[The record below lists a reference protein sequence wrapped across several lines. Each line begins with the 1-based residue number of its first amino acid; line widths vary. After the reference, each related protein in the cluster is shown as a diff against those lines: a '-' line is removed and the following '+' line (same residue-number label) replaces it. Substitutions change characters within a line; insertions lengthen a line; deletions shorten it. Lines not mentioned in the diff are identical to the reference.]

1 MSAEL
6 KQARDQSQQ
15 WTAQSGRIESEA
27 ASWREISNAGKD
39 IRDTTASLRSLRPP
53 TAPSSDL
60 DKERRA
66 ISFDLK
72 RSLTFIQVVLFLVV
86 LSLLAYLLLPTAWAH
101 SIAFLLLCVGIATG
115 FFLRN

>member
-1 MSAEL
+1 MSEEL

-15 WTAQSGRIESEA
+15 WLAQSGRIESEA

-39 IRDTTASLRSLRPP
+39 IQETTKSLRGMRAP
-53 TAPSSDL
+53 TAPTTEL
-60 DKERRA
+60 DSERRA
-66 ISFDLK
+66 ISIDLK

-86 LSLLAYLLLPTAWAH
+86 LSLLAYLVLPTSYAH
-101 SIAFLLLCVGIATG
+101 GVTFLLLCVGVATG